1 MWFMYQVDNL
11 LGKIPLKLQVHVYT
25 CIYILLWL
33 WQTIRSVPS
42 PIKCSALGKPRVFR
56 IQTWNLKVPWHSG
69 HWTVNQWMFW
79 RVQNIIGQIWRLVVH
94 VLQTLGTVSMWIN
107 NSLSKER
114 HNITIINKKFANN
127 TSLHL
132 LYFSPC
138 PN

>member
-42 PIKCSALGKPRVFR
+42 PSAQPWESHGSSEYKLK
-56 IQTWNLKVPWHSG
+56 TKVPWHSG

-79 RVQNIIGQIWRLVVH
+79 RVKNIIGQIWRLVVH

-107 NSLSKER
+107 NSLSRER

-138 PN
+138 LN

>member
-1 MWFMYQVDNL
+1 MIYVPSWQSV
-11 LGKIPLKLQVHVYT
+11 GKDPLKITGT
-25 CIYILLWL
+25 CIYMYIY
-33 WQTIRSVPS
+33 TSVTVTDHKECS
-42 PIKCSALGKPRVFR
+42 FTKCSALGKPRVFR
-56 IQTWNLKVPWHSG
+56 IQTWNQSPLNWHSG

-107 NSLSKER
+107 NSLSRER

-127 TSLHL
+127 TSSHL

-138 PN
+138 LN